1 MTRTRWIGLIL
12 ILLSSGISILW
23 GCSMM
28 KTANGGGDFSAVYYG
43 ARCLLQ
49 HHNPYSV
56 IESDGGC
63 PAKGWEC
70 PEDSVQVCQT
80 MTLYVN
86 MPTTLI
92 FLAPFATLQ
101 WGHAYALWMAFTVG
115 VFILAA
121 FLMWNLAESYA
132 RKVSLLLMCIL
143 LANCEM
149 VFGGGNTAG
158 IAVCLCAV
166 AVWCFLR
173 NRFVT
178 AGILCLAISLAIKP
192 HDVGLVWL
200 YFLLTGA
207 PYRKRAL
214 QTLLVTVVLGLAAAL
229 WVTSVAPHWMQD
241 WHSNLSAISARG
253 GLNEPGQASFSGRK
267 ASMVID
273 LQAAISVFSDD
284 PRIYNPVSYLVCGAL
299 LLVWSVRTLRSQFS
313 QRKALLALASVLP
326 FTLLVTY
333 HRPWDAKLLM
343 LAVPACA
350 MLWAEA
356 GLTRWLALLVTSAGV
371 VFTADIPLTIFL
383 ILTNNLH
390 LSTAGLPGQLL
401 TVVLMQPTPLILL
414 VMGIFY
420 LWIYLRR
427 DPAEAATA
435 EHGEPGGNTACA
447 CAGLS
452 PIQSGKGR
460 SAGSFQAMRPFPTG
474 RE

>member
-1 MTRTRWIGLIL
+1 MTRTRWIGLVL
-12 ILLSSGISILW
+12 IVLSSGISILW

-28 KTANGGGDFSAVYYG
+28 KSVNGGGDFGSVYYG

-49 HHNPYSV
+49 HHNPYSAS
-56 IESDGGC
+56 EL
-63 PAKGWEC
+63 
-70 PEDSVQVCQT
+70 VQVYLSDSRRGTSETYQSNST
-80 MTLYVN
+80 AGFYVN
-86 MPTTLI
+86 MPTTFI

-101 WGHAYALWMAFTVG
+101 WGHAYALWMALTAG

-121 FLMWNLAESYA
+121 FLIWNLAESYA
-132 RKVSLLLMCIL
+132 PKVSLLLMCIL

-158 IAVCLCAV
+158 IAVGLCAV
-166 AVWCFLR
+166 AVWCFLQ

-178 AGILCLAISLAIKP
+178 AGILCLAVSLAIKP

-200 YFLLTGA
+200 YFLLAGV
-207 PYRKRAL
+207 PHRKRAL
-214 QTLLVTVVLGLAAAL
+214 QTLLVTAVLGLAAFL

-284 PRIYNPVSYLVCGAL
+284 PRIYNSVSYLVCGAL
-299 LLVWSVRTLRSQFS
+299 LLVWSVRTFRSQFS
-313 QRKALLALASVLP
+313 QRKAWLALAAVVP

-350 MLWAEA
+350 ILWAEG
-356 GLTRWLALLVTSAGV
+356 GLTRWLAVLVTFAGI
-371 VFTADIPLTIFL
+371 VFTADIPLTVLL

-401 TVVLMQPTPLILL
+401 TVVLLQPTPLILL

-420 LWIYLRR
+420 LWIYLRH
-427 DPAEAATA
+427 DPAKVATA
-435 EHGEPGGNTACA
+435 EHGEPGE
-447 CAGLS
+447 
-452 PIQSGKGR
+452 IQLAR
-460 SAGSFQAMRPFPTG
+460 TPA
-474 RE
+474 